1 MRLIKVA
8 LANVETTVGAV
19 RANAERVI
27 ALARRMA
34 REDVTV
40 GAFPE
45 QVLGGYP
52 PEDLVQWGGFVD
64 AQRRALERFAR
75 ETGDLP
81 AVYALGLVC
90 GAGWRLFNAA
100 AIVHRGRIL
109 GLVPKEKL
117 PTYGV
122 FYERRT
128 LSAGY
133 PGLATQAGGIPLGD
147 FLFEFDAFT
156 LAVEIC
162 EDGWSP
168 DGPMKRRCY
177 SGAELV
183 VNLSA
188 SPFRLGIAATRREM
202 LATRSADNQATL
214 LYVNAIGGQDGLVFD
229 GGGFVFQN
237 GRLLLEAPRFREG
250 GLATAVLDLDRTR
263 RLRRENTTW
272 RSDAEAFLQREP
284 AVPGLRANAPT
295 AERGGLRYPQPP
307 GGSFFLPPAVERP
320 RSPREEL
327 LDDLFEALAL
337 GAKDYF
343 EKSGC
348 FRRFGVALSGGR
360 DSVLSLLVAWRAVE
374 LLHPESSGAELRS
387 KVGEAIAAFYMPT
400 RYSTEPTRAAAARIC
415 EELAVPLRV
424 LPLDDALD
432 RETEATRAM
441 LGGEGEPTEVTR
453 QNIQARLRGLRMWNW
468 SNSAQALFL
477 QTSDMSERAVGY
489 TTIGGDLEGGLSVI
503 ANVPKTLVVAL
514 LERLRARFGFEG
526 IARALETVPGPELA
540 RSQAAEEE
548 LMPFEVLD
556 ACLHLY
562 AAEKL
567 SGEELASALPD
578 LFPSLE
584 PERLCGWAR
593 KFVTLFTRSIYK
605 WVQSPITLHV
615 GSLDLERERALQLP
629 VVERDEWSG

>member
-27 ALARRMA
+27 ALGRRMA
-34 REDVTV
+34 REDVTF

-75 ETGDLP
+75 ETADLP
-81 AVYALGLVC
+81 AVYAL
-90 GAGWRLFNAA
+90 
-100 AIVHRGRIL
+100 
-109 GLVPKEKL
+109 
-117 PTYGV
+117 
-122 FYERRT
+122 
-128 LSAGY
+128 
-133 PGLATQAGGIPLGD
+133 
-147 FLFEFDAFT
+147 
-156 LAVEIC
+156 
-162 EDGWSP
+162 
-168 DGPMKRRCY
+168 
-177 SGAELV
+177 
-183 VNLSA
+183 
-188 SPFRLGIAATRREM
+188 
-202 LATRSADNQATL
+202 
-214 LYVNAIGGQDGLVFD
+214 GLVFD

-250 GLATAVLDLDRTR
+250 LATVVLDLDRTR
-263 RLRRENTTW
+263 R
-272 RSDAEAFLQREP
+272 
-284 AVPGLRANAPT
+284 
-295 AERGGLRYPQPP
+295 LRYPQPP

-387 KVGEAIAAFYMPT
+387 KVGEAIAAFYMP
-400 RYSTEPTRAAAARIC
+400 
-415 EELAVPLRV
+415 
-424 LPLDDALD
+424 
-432 RETEATRAM
+432 
-441 LGGEGEPTEVTR
+441 
-453 QNIQARLRGLRMWNW
+453 
-468 SNSAQALFL
+468 AQALFL

-567 SGEELASALPD
+567 SGEELASVLPD
-578 LFPSLE
+578 LFPSFE
-584 PERLCGWAR
+584 PERLRGWAR

>member
-19 RANAERVI
+19 RSNAERVI

-34 REDVTV
+34 REDVTI
-40 GAFPE
+40 GAFSE

-52 PEDLVQWGGFVD
+52 PEDLVQWGAFVD
-64 AQRRALERFAR
+64 SQRRALERFAR

-81 AVYALGLVC
+81 AVYVLGLVC
-90 GAGWRLFNAA
+90 GAGGRLFNAA

-109 GLVPKEKL
+109 GFVPKEKL

-133 PGLATQAGGIPLGD
+133 QRLATETGGTPLGD

-202 LATRSADNQATL
+202 LATRSADNQAAL
-214 LYVNAIGGQDGLVFD
+214 LYVNAVGGQDGLVFD

-250 GLATAVLDLDRTR
+250 VATAVLDLDRTR

-272 RSDAEAFLQREP
+272 RSDAEAFLRREA
-284 AVPGLRANAPT
+284 AVPVLRATGAT

-307 GGSFFLPPAVERP
+307 GESFFLPPAGARP
-320 RSPREEL
+320 RSAREEL

-337 GAKDYF
+337 GTKDYF

-374 LLHPESSGAELRS
+374 LLHPESSEAELRS
-387 KVGEAIAAFYMPT
+387 KVGEVIAAFYMPT
-400 RYSTEPTRAAAARIC
+400 RYSTEPTRAAATRIC
-415 EELAVPLRV
+415 EELGVALRV

-432 RETEATRAM
+432 REAEATRAM
-441 LGGEGEPTEVTR
+441 LAGEEPTEVTR

-514 LERLRARFGFEG
+514 LERLSARFGFEG

-548 LMPFEVLD
+548 LMPFDVLD
-556 ACLHLY
+556 ACLYLY

-584 PERLCGWAR
+584 PERLRGWAR

-605 WVQSPITLHV
+605 WVQSPVTLHV

-629 VVERDEWSG
+629 VVERDEWSL

>member
-1 MRLIKVA
+1 MRLIKVGVA
-8 LANVETTVGAV
+8 SVETTVGAV
-19 RANAERVI
+19 RTNAERVI

-64 AQRRALERFAR
+64 AQRRALEQFAR
-75 ETGDLP
+75 ETRDLP
-81 AVYALGLVC
+81 PVYALGLIC
-90 GAGWRLFNAA
+90 GAGGQLFNAA
-100 AIVHRGRIL
+100 AVVHRGRIL

-133 PGLATQAGGIPLGD
+133 PGLATQADGIPLGD
-147 FLFEFDAFT
+147 YLFEFDAFT

-168 DGPMKRRCY
+168 DGPMRRRCH

-183 VNLSA
+183 ANLSA
-188 SPFRLGIAATRREM
+188 SPFRLGVMATRREM
-202 LATRSADNQATL
+202 LATRSADNQAAL
-214 LYVNAIGGQDGLVFD
+214 LYVNAVGGQDGLVFD

-250 GLATAVLDLDRTR
+250 LATAVLDLDRTR

-272 RSDAEAFLQREP
+272 RSDAQAFLRTEP
-284 AVPGLRANAPT
+284 AVPVLRAEAAT
-295 AERGGLRYPQPP
+295 AERGNLSYPRPP
-307 GGSFFLPPAVERP
+307 GGSFFLPPAGERP
-320 RSPREEL
+320 LTPREEL

-337 GAKDYF
+337 GTKDYF
-343 EKSGC
+343 QKSGC
-348 FRRFGVALSGGR
+348 FRRFGMALSGGR
-360 DSVLSLLVAWRAVE
+360 DSVLALLVAWRAVE
-374 LLHPESSGAELRS
+374 LLHPALSGKELS
-387 KVGEAIAAFYMPT
+387 AKIADAITAFYMPT

-415 EELAVPLRV
+415 EELGVPLRV

-432 RETEATRAM
+432 RETEATQAM
-441 LGGEGEPTEVTR
+441 LAGEGEPTDATR
-453 QNIQARLRGLRMWNW
+453 QNIQSRLRGLRMWNW

-503 ANVPKTLVVAL
+503 ANVPKTLVIAL
-514 LERLRARFGFEG
+514 LERLRARFGLEG
-526 IARALETVPGPELA
+526 IALALQTVPGPELA
-540 RSQAAEEE
+540 PSQAAEEE
-548 LMPFEVLD
+548 LMPFDVLD

-567 SGEELASALPD
+567 SAGELASVLPD
-578 LFPSLE
+578 LFPSFE
-584 PERLCGWAR
+584 PERLRGWAE

-629 VVERDEWSG
+629 VVERDEWSR